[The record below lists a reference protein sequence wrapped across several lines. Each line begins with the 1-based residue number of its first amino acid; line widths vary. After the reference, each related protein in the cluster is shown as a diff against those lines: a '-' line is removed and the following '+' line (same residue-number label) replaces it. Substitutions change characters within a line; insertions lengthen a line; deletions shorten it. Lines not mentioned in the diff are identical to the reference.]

1 MPPEGG
7 TTGSG
12 AGSGEGS
19 IVVKITYAHRRSAFY
34 SFDDHRGPG
43 NELPPPDV
51 RAAWLAAV
59 HARGFEGVEV
69 GVHPVGTADEAV
81 RDLGKE
87 LADAGVP
94 AAVIRGGGG
103 FASPRTAG
111 ASRER
116 VERAIHQAALIGCNL
131 VNMTVSTPAHDPLG
145 PGATG
150 TGERISQG
158 GSRYASEDD
167 FAVTARHLQSLGTLA
182 ADLGVSIAIEMHQHS
197 IADNSWSTLH
207 LLDLVDLPNV
217 GCNPDL
223 GNLYWCYEEPEETI
237 ERCIVALAP
246 RAKYWHCKQLVRVHV
261 PEVQHAYYLKVPMPD
276 GDMDYRFA
284 IAAMLDAGYPGAL
297 AIEGVREGDQLY
309 RDGRSVAYAREV
321 IRELGH

>member
-1 MPPEGG
+1 MR
-7 TTGSG
+7 
-12 AGSGEGS
+12 
-19 IVVKITYAHRRSAFY
+19 ITYAHRRSAFY
-34 SFDDHRGPG
+34 PFDDHGGPG

-51 RAAWLAAV
+51 RAAWIAAV
-59 HARGFEGVEV
+59 RARGFEGVEV
-69 GVHPVGTADEAV
+69 GVHPRGTADGTI

-87 LADAGVP
+87 LADAGLP
-94 AAVIRGGGG
+94 AEVIRGGGG
-103 FASPRTAG
+103 FASPRA
-111 ASRER
+111 AASSRER
-116 VERAIHQAALIGCNL
+116 VERAIHQAAAIGCNL
-131 VNMTVSTPAHDPLG
+131 VNMTVSTPPHDPLG
-145 PGATG
+145 PGASG
-150 TGERISQG
+150 NGERVSQG
-158 GSRYASEDD
+158 GSRYASEAD
-167 FAVTARHLQSLGTLA
+167 FEITARHMREVGARA

-207 LLDLVDLPNV
+207 LLDLIGLENV

-261 PEVQHAYYLKVPMPD
+261 PEVQHAYYIKVPLPD

-284 IAAMLDAGYPGAL
+284 IAAMLHAGYAGAL
-297 AIEGVREGDQLY
+297 AVEGVREGDQLY
-309 RDGRSVAYAREV
+309 RDGKSVAYCRDV

>member
-1 MPPEGG
+1 MR
-7 TTGSG
+7 
-12 AGSGEGS
+12 
-19 IVVKITYAHRRSAFY
+19 ITYAHRRSAFY
-34 SFDDHRGPG
+34 PFDDHGGPG
-43 NELPPPDV
+43 NELPPPPV
-51 RAAWLAAV
+51 RSAWLASV
-59 HARGFEGVEV
+59 HDRGFEGVEV
-69 GVHPVGTADEAV
+69 GVQPRGTADDTV

-103 FASPRTAG
+103 FSSPRTVA
-111 ASRER
+111 ASRDR
-116 VERAIHQAALIGCNL
+116 VERAIHQAALTGCNL
-131 VNMTVSTPAHDPLG
+131 VNMTVSTPPHDPTG

-158 GSRYASEDD
+158 GSRYASEAD
-167 FAVTARHLQSLGTLA
+167 FEVTARHLREVGARA
-182 ADLGVSIAIEMHQHS
+182 ADHGVAIAIEMHQHS

-207 LLDLVDLPNV
+207 LLDLVGLDNV

-261 PEVQHAYYLKVPMPD
+261 PEVHRAHFIKVPLPD

-284 IAAMLDAGYPGAL
+284 IAAMLDAGYAGSM
-297 AIEGVREGDQLY
+297 AIEGVREGDQLL
-309 RDGRSVAYAREV
+309 RDGRSAAYARDV
-321 IRELGH
+321 IRDLGR